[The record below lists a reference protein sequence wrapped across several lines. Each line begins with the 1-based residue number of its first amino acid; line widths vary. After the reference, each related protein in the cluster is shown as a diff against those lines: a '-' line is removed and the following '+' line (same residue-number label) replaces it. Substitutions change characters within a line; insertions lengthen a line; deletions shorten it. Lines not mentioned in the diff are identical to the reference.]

1 MNKCEPMLISN
12 RFGDLFKL
20 LLNRFIVKEMIDF
33 IVVHAPPNTTL
44 EIQIRRIMLHVLKGV
59 NNPYNWSPCPFISGF
74 EIEIQVQFNWT
85 YLKSQGLLQKNNK
98 LFTTYYVKLSIQM
111 NIYLYMCVCVYNTK
125 NVCNIN
131 HIVIWI

>member
-1 MNKCEPMLISN
+1 MPIRIYLRMNKCEPMLISN

-59 NNPYNWSPCPFISGF
+59 NNPYN
-74 EIEIQVQFNWT
+74 
-85 YLKSQGLLQKNNK
+85 
-98 LFTTYYVKLSIQM
+98 
-111 NIYLYMCVCVYNTK
+111 
-125 NVCNIN
+125 
-131 HIVIWI
+131 